1 MRPCSRMTPCAM
13 PGPRMDE
20 APVGAAR
27 CERCEL
33 VLALVELA
41 CVLCALQESL
51 VELALVLDVA
61 TAREAAAV
69 VAAASRRSP
78 A

>member
-1 MRPCSRMTPCAM
+1 
-13 PGPRMDE
+13 MDE
-20 APVGAAR
+20 AALGAAR
-27 CERCEL
+27 RERCEL

-51 VELALVLDVA
+51 VELALALDMESA
-61 TAREAAAV
+61 QEAAAV
-69 VAAASRRSP
+69 VASAARRSP